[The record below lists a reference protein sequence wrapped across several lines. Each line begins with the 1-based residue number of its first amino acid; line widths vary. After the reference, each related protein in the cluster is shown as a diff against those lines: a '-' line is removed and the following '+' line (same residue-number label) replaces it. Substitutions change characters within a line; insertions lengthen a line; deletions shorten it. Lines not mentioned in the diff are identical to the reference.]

1 VTDRI
6 SDTSTENCTAP
17 LAHLAFCAL
26 VALAF
31 ARRDGVAGTPGA
43 DNLFLVRWLATA
55 QKQKRFPKSVAVDI
69 AWLLERGRK
78 HGPAGRL
85 VQHLEYLWRSCSGD
99 LKAQSDLFRLTRDT
113 ETLKDRGRDSVVL
126 TGRQKADAFPA
137 GRNAFYVTKGILSA
151 SCDRDGRLLCPYEVT
166 VTGDAR
172 VFVAALE
179 ENHIRAQVSGGTES
193 HTVVTVH
200 P

>member
-1 VTDRI
+1 MTDRI
-6 SDTSTENCTAP
+6 PDSSTEKCTAP

-31 ARRDGVAGTPGA
+31 ARRDGVAGTPCA
-43 DNLFLVRWLATA
+43 DNLFLVRWLVIA

-69 AWLLERGRK
+69 AWLLARGRK

-99 LKAQSDLFRLTRDT
+99 LKAQSDLFRLTWAT
-113 ETLKDRGRDSVVL
+113 EALKDRGWDSVVL
-126 TGRQKADAFPA
+126 SGRRKPDAFPA

-151 SCDRDGRLLCPYEVT
+151 SYDSDGRLLCPYEVV
-166 VTGDAR
+166 VTGDAQ

-193 HTVVTVH
+193 HTVVTVQ